1 MNDMTCGASGDA
13 EGPFVAGQDLAQPKR
28 VAVDP
33 EEELAVVHRLFWSSV
48 QDFERHLDGVVVK
61 ADGTLGAEDLK
72 DAVKAARDIREAMSR
87 LFDERDRVEK
97 LRREI
102 AGGVGGGA
110 LDLDAARD
118 EIGRRLAC
126 LRRAAGS

>member
-1 MNDMTCGASGDA
+1 MNDMEWGASGDA
-13 EGPFVAGQDLAQPKR
+13 EGPFLAGQQEAQPKR

-33 EEELAVVHRLFWSSV
+33 EEEMAVVHGLFWSYV
-48 QDFERHLDGVVVK
+48 QDFERHRGVMEARIDG
-61 ADGTLGAEDLK
+61 AIEAEDLK
-72 DAVKAARDIREAMSR
+72 AAVKAARDVRDAISL
-87 LFDERDRVEK
+87 LFEERNRVEK

-126 LRRAAGS
+126 LRRAAGG